1 MLLLTP
7 PHQNHSP
14 NQPPNRSQS
23 QGTLT
28 SAIPVE
34 VFCYLLYALDFI
46 RPNSTWVMFCTQQPD
61 FSAALSIQSMF
72 PMNIAVAYLS
82 EEKSIPESCATDL
95 RAAVSNCDTVAPI
108 QWERVCEDLANGFP
122 VDCTGRRY
130 VDQEEEATQPE
141 EEDGESQ
148 EPPPPQVNRQEGG
161 RHTRQ
166 GQEIK
171 GWSKPLTAK
180 PQTWIK
186 ASNQQG
192 VGHVCSPFQTVPADT
207 EWKWCHWWC

>member
-1 MLLLTP
+1 MLLTP

-28 SAIPVE
+28 SAILVE
-34 VFCYLLYALDFI
+34 VFCYLLYALDLI
-46 RPNSTWVMFCTQQPD
+46 QPNSTWVMVCTPQPN

-72 PMNIAVAYLS
+72 PVNIAVAYLS
-82 EEKSIPESCATDL
+82 EEKSVPESFVTDL
-95 RAAVSNCDTVAPI
+95 RAAVSNCDTVARI
-108 QWERVCEDLANGFP
+108 QWERVCEDLADGFP

-148 EPPPPQVNRQEGG
+148 KRPPPPKVNRQVGG

-166 GQEIK
+166 GQKTK
-171 GWSKPLTAK
+171 GCSKQLTAK
-180 PQTWIK
+180 PQCCIK
-186 ASNQQG
+186 ASTQQG
-192 VGHVCSPFQTVPADT
+192 VGHVCSPFQTVPGDT
-207 EWKWCHWWC
+207 E